1 MRLQHKFGVTFIQIG
16 LGLNLFAPILSHALS
31 FDPVHIDSSRGEPLY
46 AEIPFRNAQSQT
58 PIKVSI
64 AQPFEVG
71 RNAVLDEAQYS
82 HLNFY
87 VRQNPQG
94 DGVIVITSTRVID
107 ANSVDLMLKI
117 DDAGQVRMQQVRAA
131 LPTRID
137 RLKTSLN
144 DTPLKPRYVANDQD
158 LKLNLPEV
166 APLKNEKQLQI
177 ANSAP
182 PMMQANKPI
191 QAQNVATTPSQA
203 LTTASTTNPQA
214 VAVQPVPRQPAQ
226 NNVAQ
231 AVNQQ
236 APSQQTA
243 TPTSAQRTTAPSMTP
258 MRSAAD
264 ILPAQLTINVT
275 RHADTASQNNVST
288 VQANQA
294 KPQPTTQPT
303 AQKPITQKQV
313 AQTASQQTTKKS
325 NVAKQT
331 AQAKPPIKKSQEKV
345 QSKKPQQ
352 SATTAKSKH
361 QVKAN
366 ESLWGI
372 ANQIAQKE
380 NIPVGQV
387 MQQIQANNQHAFIG
401 GNANQLKQGVV
412 LNIPYEYQSVATVN
426 KPTQQ
431 PVTKP
436 ALKPSTPAPI
446 AKAEKQSQAHMS
458 IVAGDSKGTTQG
470 SKAKGGDQKVSNE
483 LTVQLKQQRQ
493 NALNLQNN
501 VRKLDRELVAKE
513 KRIALLNARLAEIE
527 QQLKQR
533 KSKSQSDEKNT
544 SQTRS
549 QSKAHQAIASQ
560 NYTALHAPIRTNPS
574 VYQYHLAQFQ
584 ESV

>member
-16 LGLNLFAPILSHALS
+16 LGLNLFAPLLSHALN

-158 LKLNLPEV
+158 IKLKLPEV
-166 APLKNEKQLQI
+166 TPLKNEKQLQI

-182 PMMQANKPI
+182 PMMQASKPI
-191 QAQNVATTPSQA
+191 QAQNLATTPSPA
-203 LTTASTTNPQA
+203 VTTASTTNSQA
-214 VAVQPVPRQPAQ
+214 VAVQTAPLQTTQ

-231 AVNQQ
+231 TANQQ
-236 APSQQTA
+236 AVSQQATA
-243 TPTSAQRTTAPSMTP
+243 PTSVQRTTAPSMTP

-303 AQKPITQKQV
+303 AQKPIVQKQV
-313 AQTASQQTTKKS
+313 AQTASQQVTKKS

-331 AQAKPPIKKSQEKV
+331 AQVKPPIKKSQEKV
-345 QSKKPQQ
+345 QSKKSQQ

-372 ANQIAQKE
+372 ANQIAEKQ

-401 GNANQLKQGVV
+401 GNANQLKQGAV
-412 LNIPYEYQSVATVN
+412 LNIPYEYQSVAAVN

-431 PVTKP
+431 PATKP
-436 ALKPSTPAPI
+436 VQAPQAPTTI

-533 KSKSQSDEKNT
+533 KSKSQSAEKNT
-544 SQTRS
+544 SQTSS

-560 NYTALHAPIRTNPS
+560 NYTALHAPIHTNPS